1 MLIES
6 MGVIG
11 GFLTPVFSLDMQ
23 GYCVYSS
30 YTLADDFR
38 RKTVSVVKLVCF
50 IHAISLTDW
59 SIS

>member
-30 YTLADDFR
+30 YTSID
-38 RKTVSVVKLVCF
+38 VVERLFDAFLVKV
-50 IHAISLTDW
+50 L
-59 SIS
+59 

>member
-30 YTLADDFR
+30 YTFYGFVA
-38 RKTVSVVKLVCF
+38 TGV
-50 IHAISLTDW
+50 
-59 SIS
+59 